1 MSLNFLSCLLCP
13 ISTHHFKID
22 RPVAIAVPQLILLI
36 GLPGSGKSTFAQHL
50 VTQSPK
56 SQVISTDAIRAQ
68 LFGDEAIQGSWLP
81 VWKQVQ
87 KQFSYA
93 VEQINLGNI
102 TRAVYDA
109 TNAARKYRRRAI
121 ELARR
126 TGFTEI
132 IGIWLDTPVQLCL
145 ERNCRR
151 QRQVPEAIIL
161 QMQRQLQDAPPTLAE
176 GLDRLIRYPPNA
188 TKLKNLE
195 FRKK

>member
-1 MSLNFLSCLLCP
+1 MYTKPQNA
-13 ISTHHFKID
+13 
-22 RPVAIAVPQLILLI
+22 VAIAVPQLILLI
-36 GLPGSGKSTFAQHL
+36 GLPGSGKSTFAQQL

-56 SQVISTDAIRAQ
+56 SQVISTDAIRSQ

-87 KQFSYA
+87 QQFSYA

-102 TRAVYDA
+102 TRAIYDA

-126 TGFTEI
+126 TGFIEI
-132 IGIWLDTPVQLCL
+132 IGIWLDTPVELCL

-188 TKLKNLE
+188 VS
-195 FRKK
+195 